1 MINTFL
7 SVYTPVK
14 DIQFRFNFIPFSLSF
29 QFHFHLHKNTVGA
42 FPRINLIIGLFCP
55 YRLNV
60 RTNNSIYQDLW
71 LSRRFLFFFFFSRL
85 RLFLSRARIRKIA
98 QVKILIWSVEQTDC
112 HSNLTKRKEEFDFP
126 CFLSSFFSF
135 LLSFFHV
142 LNGVLDDYL
151 DQ

>member
-29 QFHFHLHKNTVGA
+29 QFHFHLHSNTIGA

-55 YRLNV
+55 YRLNL

-85 RLFLSRARIRKIA
+85 RLYLSRARIRKIA
-98 QVKILIWSVEQTDC
+98 QVKILIWGVEQTAIAI
-112 HSNLTKRKEEFDFP
+112 HPRGKRNSIFP
-126 CFLSSFFSF
+126 AFFLPFFPFCFHFSM
-135 LLSFFHV
+135 LWMGYSMIT
-142 LNGVLDDYL
+142 
-151 DQ
+151 